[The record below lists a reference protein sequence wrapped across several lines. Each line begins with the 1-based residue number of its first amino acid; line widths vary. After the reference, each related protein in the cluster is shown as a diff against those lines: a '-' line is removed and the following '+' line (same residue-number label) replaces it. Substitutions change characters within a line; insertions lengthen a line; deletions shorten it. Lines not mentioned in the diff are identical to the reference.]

1 MKTQLTLTL
10 VSILAAQVCI
20 ADCLYGDCNEGLGI
34 QTTTGKGMS
43 VDIGF
48 SAKALSLESSP
59 ILSKSNETYVGDFM
73 DGKKTGCATIT
84 SDDSVYFGQVENS
97 KRHGFGTLSYTKL
110 LKRKTWI
117 TKVKEGRWEN
127 NRFKESMTIELDGL
141 CPQVSL

>member
-1 MKTQLTLTL
+1 
-10 VSILAAQVCI
+10 
-20 ADCLYGDCNEGLGI
+20 
-34 QTTTGKGMS
+34 MS

-48 SAKALSLESSP
+48 STKALSLESSP

-84 SDDSVYFGQVENS
+84 SDDSGYFGQVENS